1 MYRDGY
7 LIKCGPSAYEVPQIL
22 FCVFGDGRVSYYSE
36 KGGKLMGEIS
46 LAGHVTKVK
55 VEKSAP
61 GKLPNRFSISTAEVL
76 RIEGRKMKLADTRLL
91 EFAAPTHDLM
101 KEWANALH
109 LWRRMN
115 WKENV
120 KFFDNSADLSHAEE
134 RASLQLALKMHQEA
148 KLKRPIGAVGG
159 KKFMNPLVGILYST
173 QTPSIKKFRERLRRS
188 GGGVDEASVV
198 DPSCPVSTAA

>member
-1 MYRDGY
+1 MRNRSKQMSVCTHYRHCACTLTD
-7 LIKCGPSAYEVPQIL
+7 KQQIL

-36 KGGKLMGEIS
+36 KGGKLVGEVS

-55 VEKSAP
+55 VEKAAP

-76 RIEGRKMKLADTRLL
+76 RIEGRKMKLADTHIL
-91 EFAAPTHDLM
+91 EFAAPSHDLM

-120 KFFDNSADLSHAEE
+120 KFFDGCTELSHAEE
-134 RASLQLALKMHQEA
+134 RASLQLALKLHQEA
-148 KLKRPIGAVGG
+148 KLKRSIGVSAPM
-159 KKFMNPLVGILYST
+159 KFKNPLVGMLYSN

-188 GGGVDEASVV
+188 TVTES
-198 DPSCPVSTAA
+198 DPCPTVAA